1 MALNIE
7 AMRQKLSNS
16 QNRTSG
22 KSNDTK
28 WRPSEGDQTIRI
40 LPTSDGDPFKEFH
53 FHYNVGKNPGIL
65 CPKKNYGDHCPICDF
80 ASQLW
85 RDGVDS
91 NSDQSKNAAKKLFA
105 RKRYYSPILVRG
117 QEASGVKV
125 WAYGKTAYE
134 TLLGYVLDAD
144 YGDITDPETGTD
156 LVLNYN
162 VPGTPGSFPKTQLK
176 PRRRPSV
183 LCDDAIASCD
193 ELLESVPDIEAQFT
207 KHTSEEIQAMMDEF
221 LSSDSSSEMSSSE
234 TMKYNKSSFPFK
246 DSPTKHNK
254 SEGGH
259 SKKYGKHTNADHPD
273 YWKDKMDWTETGDV
287 HPDQQ
292 EGYTSTLIPGS
303 SPQHKYTY
311 EKKKED

>member
-40 LPTSDGDPFKEFH
+40 LPTADGDPFKEFH

-65 CPKKNYGDHCPICDF
+65 CPKKNYGEHCPICDF

-85 RDGVDS
+85 RDGVDN

-117 QEASGVKV
+117 QETSGVKV

-183 LCDDAIASCD
+183 LCDDAIASCE

-207 KHTSEEIQAMMDEF
+207 KLSSEDIQALMDEF
-221 LSSDSSSEMSSSE
+221 LSSDSSSESSSRE
-234 TMKYNKSSFPFK
+234 TSKYNKSSV
-246 DSPTKHNK
+246 D
-254 SEGGH
+254 
-259 SKKYGKHTNADHPD
+259 
-273 YWKDKMDWTETGDV
+273 
-287 HPDQQ
+287 
-292 EGYTSTLIPGS
+292 STLDKFLS
-303 SPQHKYTY
+303 
-311 EKKKED
+311 